1 VSAVEQKKVTIS
13 MFDGEQKEYPYGISL
28 KEISREYEDRF
39 DHTIVAGIVDN
50 NVRELGYAVKRNIQL
65 DFVDLGSDEGMRIYT
80 RSLSFVFIRAA
91 RELFP
96 GSKVS
101 IEHSISKGLYC
112 EVDGMTP
119 MTLETVTRLQERME
133 EIIDRD
139 ERFTRVS
146 MLREEAVRL
155 FQERNQKDK
164 VRLYKRRSEE
174 MVDLHSLGWLVE
186 NFYETMV
193 PSTRYLHLFE
203 LRYYPPGMILRFP
216 EKSNPQVLPPFVE
229 HRKLFQIFRES
240 EEWGE
245 ILGVEDVASMN
256 ELVEKG
262 MGADMMRVQEALH
275 EKKVAE
281 IADQIYKERE
291 HTRVILIAGPSSS
304 GKTTFAQ
311 RLRIQLRVN
320 GMKPVAISLD
330 DYFLDREMTPLDEDG
345 EYNFEAL
352 EAIDVGLFNR
362 HLQALILGEEVE
374 IPTFN
379 FITGKREFNGHF
391 LRIRDD
397 QSLIIEGIHGLNEE
411 LTRSIPRRQ
420 KFKIYI
426 SALTQLNLDSY
437 NRIPTTDTRLIRRMV
452 RDFQFRGHDALQT
465 IGRWPSV
472 RRGEEKYIFPFQED
486 ADAMFN
492 SALVYELGV
501 LKPHAESLLQTVSK
515 MAPEYLEATRLLR
528 FLDHFIS
535 FDCDEI
541 PLNSIIMEFIGGSCF
556 L

>member
-1 VSAVEQKKVTIS
+1 VKVIEQRIVRVTLP
-13 MFDGEQKEYPYGISL
+13 DGQEKEYPYGVTL
-28 KEISREYEDRF
+28 LEISQEFAHRYPQP
-39 DHTIVAGIVDN
+39 IVAGIVDN
-50 NVRELGYAVKRNIQL
+50 NVRELGYGVKRDIRL
-65 DFVDLGSDEGMRIYT
+65 SFIDLSNDEGMRIYV

-112 EVDGMTP
+112 EVDGQTP
-119 MTLETVTRLQERME
+119 MTLEAVTRLQERMV
-133 EIIDRD
+133 EIIERN
-139 ERFTRVS
+139 ERFIRMT
-146 MLREEAVRL
+146 MPREEAIRL
-155 FQERNQKDK
+155 FQERGQMDK

-203 LRYYPPGMILRFP
+203 LGYYPPGMILRFP
-216 EKSNPQVLPPFVE
+216 EKANPQALPQFVE
-229 HRKLFQIFRES
+229 HPKLFQIFREA

-245 ILGVEDVASMN
+245 ILGVEDAASMN

-281 IADQIYKERE
+281 IADQIYKNRE
-291 HTRVILIAGPSSS
+291 HVRIILIAGPSSS

-330 DYFLDREMTPLDEDG
+330 DYFLDRELTPRDADG
-345 EYNFEAL
+345 EYDFEAL
-352 EAIDVGLFNR
+352 EAIDVNLFNR
-362 HLQALILGEEVE
+362 QLRDLIEGEEVE

-391 LRIRDD
+391 LKIREN
-397 QSLIIEGIHGLNEE
+397 QPLIIEGIHGLNEA
-411 LTRSIPRRQ
+411 LTRTIPRRQ

-452 RDFQFRGHDALQT
+452 RDYQFRGHSARPNHRPMA
-465 IGRWPSV
+465 IGTA
-472 RRGEEKYIFPFQED
+472 RGREIHFPFPGRCGCHVQ
-486 ADAMFN
+486 FRVG
-492 SALVYELGV
+492 L
-501 LKPHAESLLQTVSK
+501 
-515 MAPEYLEATRLLR
+515 
-528 FLDHFIS
+528 
-535 FDCDEI
+535 
-541 PLNSIIMEFIGGSCF
+541 
-556 L
+556 

>member
-1 VSAVEQKKVTIS
+1 MTVAEYKTVKVI
-13 MFDGEQKEYPYGISL
+13 MADGEHMEYAYGVTL
-28 KEISREYEDRF
+28 QEISEEYADRYPQ
-39 DHTIVAGIVDN
+39 TIVAGIVDN
-50 NVRELGYAVKRNIQL
+50 NVRELGYAVRRDIHL
-65 DFVDLGSDEGMRIYT
+65 DFVDLSQDEGMRIYT

-96 GSKVS
+96 GSRVS

-112 EVDGMTP
+112 EVDGQTV
-119 MTLETVTRLQERME
+119 MTLENVTRLQERML
-133 EIIDRD
+133 EIIDRN
-139 ERFTRVS
+139 ESFIRIS
-146 MLREEAVRL
+146 MPREEAIRL
-155 FQERNQKDK
+155 FQERGQKDK
-164 VRLYKRRSEE
+164 VRLYQRRTEE

-203 LRYYPPGMILRFP
+203 LRYYPPGLILRFP
-216 EKSNPQVLPPFVE
+216 EKENPQRLPQFVE
-229 HRKLFQIFRES
+229 HPKLFQIFREA

-245 ILGVEDVASMN
+245 ILAVEDAASMN
-256 ELVEKG
+256 ELVERG

-281 IADQIYKERE
+281 IADQIYKDRE
-291 HTRVILIAGPSSS
+291 NIRIILIAGPSSS

-330 DYFLDREMTPLDEDG
+330 DYFLDRELTPRDEDG

-352 EAIDVGLFNR
+352 EAIDVDLFNR
-362 HLQALILGEEVE
+362 QLRALIEGEEVE
-374 IPTFN
+374 IPSFN
-379 FITGKREFNGHF
+379 FITGKREFNGHY
-391 LRIRDD
+391 LKIRED
-397 QSLIIEGIHGLNEE
+397 QPLIIEGIHGLNEA
-411 LTRSIPRRQ
+411 LTRTIPRRQ

-452 RDFQFRGHDALQT
+452 RDYQFRGHSAVQT

-501 LKPHAESLLQTVSK
+501 LKLHAEPLLQSVDK
-515 MAPEYLEATRLLR
+515 QAPEYREASRLLR
-528 FLDHFIS
+528 FLDHFVP

-541 PLNSIIMEFIGGSCF
+541 PLNSILMEFVGGSCF
-556 L
+556 M